1 MVILDSKGMLTA
13 GNNQYLQPDYLSP
26 LPSTLDS
33 KKSPL
38 ALLAQTCSQIGA
50 DSSKPLPTSDKKK
63 DDEKKEKNTPSPPD
77 VRRSPAF
84 KPYESSLKKEESME
98 EKSSSGRPASSSH
111 INQRPSSVSS
121 NGGSSVKEDGG
132 RRSIET
138 ATSSSSASTT
148 PIIRSGLEVLAGHP
162 KDVPL
167 GTYRPGVSPFLPTGY
182 PGFET
187 HPALR
192 GAPPGLFASQFIP
205 ALSLASTYSGAA
217 AALYSTAGL
226 GTSMPPSLLTSPY
239 LTYTRVKTAGGGE
252 AIVPV
257 CRDPFCTGCPY
268 SIQNNHL
275 LQSGGACPP
284 SCTQCEQAKAALS
297 TLPGLA
303 SVPPSSLV
311 PASSLLPTSPSL
323 YTPVSSASSQLLGG
337 APRPYVCNWIAGDAY
352 CGKRFSSSEEL
363 LSHLRSHTTVTSDA
377 SALSLLSNPLHAHA
391 ALLNSAHSS
400 LQGFRQTAAYPPPSL
415 SPLTAGRYHPYGK
428 PTHSSLSTASI
439 LTPSFQGL
447 SHYPP
452 LSAAAVA
459 GYPPGYPY
467 ASLYHRPPL

>member
-1 MVILDSKGMLTA
+1 MSAKFICCLDV
-13 GNNQYLQPDYLSP
+13 
-26 LPSTLDS
+26 LDS

-50 DSSKPLPTSDKKK
+50 DSSKPLPTSEKKK
-63 DDEKKEKNTPSPPD
+63 EDLEPKKDKTTPSPPD

-84 KPYESSLKKEESME
+84 KPYESASKKEDTEDS
-98 EKSSSGRPASSSH
+98 KSSSGGGRPASTSH
-111 INQRPSSVSS
+111 MTQRPSSVSS
-121 NGGSSVKEDGG
+121 NGGSSVKEADAG
-132 RRSIET
+132 RRSIDT
-138 ATSSSSASTT
+138 AASSSASTT

-167 GTYRPGVSPFLPTGY
+167 GTYRPGVSPFLPHGY
-182 PGFET
+182 PAFET

-192 GAPPGLFASQFIP
+192 GAPPGLFAPSFLP
-205 ALSLASTYSGAA
+205 TLSLASSYSGAA

-226 GTSMPPSLLTSPY
+226 ASSVPPSLLTSPY
-239 LTYTRVKTAGGGE
+239 LSYTRVKTAGGGE
-252 AIVPV
+252 AVVPV

-268 SIQNNHL
+268 SVQNNHL

-297 TLPGLA
+297 ALPGLA

-311 PASSLLPTSPSL
+311 PASSLLPSSPSL
-323 YTPVSSASSQLLGG
+323 FPPVSTSASSPLLGG

-363 LSHLRSHTTVTSDA
+363 LTHLRSHTTVTSDA
-377 SALSLLSNPLHAHA
+377 SALSLLSSPLHAHA
-391 ALLNSAHSS
+391 ALLGSAAHSS
-400 LQGFRQTAAYPPPSL
+400 LQGFHRQAPTYPPPSL

-428 PTHSSLSTASI
+428 PTHSSMTTASI
-439 LTPSFQGL
+439 LTPSLPGL
-447 SHYPP
+447 SHYPQ
-452 LSAAAVA
+452 LSAAAAAA

-467 ASLYHRPPL
+467 ASLYPRPPL